1 MPTPNRLPARLGRP
15 TSTAVVAPIT
25 LDSGDQLP
33 VRHGQV
39 VDLGRHPA
47 FVYLAR
53 LAPGSRPTMEGA
65 LSTVARAIGGRGA
78 TLAAFPWAELR
89 YQHTA
94 ALRASLWDRYSPAT
108 ANKILA
114 AVRGVLR
121 EAWRLRQIPADE
133 YQRAIDVGAIR
144 GSRPPRGRHLAADEI
159 RALFQQCAID
169 GTPAGVRNA
178 ALLGVLY
185 GAGLRRAEVAALSVP
200 DYAVLDGALVVRGK
214 GNKVRTAYLRGGA
227 AQALAAWLA
236 VRGTN
241 ADRDGGAPIFTRIY
255 KGGAVTPY
263 RLTPQAV
270 LNVLQRRAARAG
282 LRVFSPHNVRRTFI
296 GDLLDARV
304 DLATVQ
310 QMAGHAQVTTTARYD
325 RRGERAKRAAAD
337 VLDVPYV
344 APNPGGPK

>member
-1 MPTPNRLPARLGRP
+1 MADQ
-15 TSTAVVAPIT
+15 TSVGTR
-25 LDSGDQLP
+25 LDSPIGALTPIIVDAGDQLP
-33 VRHGQV
+33 VQHGLAQ
-39 VDLGRHPA
+39 DLGRHPA

-65 LSTVARAIGGRGA
+65 LASVARAFGGPGA
-78 TLAAFPWAELR
+78 TIASFAWGELR

-94 ALRASLWDRYSPAT
+94 ALRAALWDRYAPAT

-121 EAWRLRQIPADE
+121 EAWRLRQLPADE
-133 YQRAIDVGAIR
+133 FQRAVDVRAVR
-144 GSRPPRGRHLAADEI
+144 GNRPPRGRHLDAAEV
-159 RALFQQCAID
+159 RGLFQHCAVD
-169 GTPAGVRNA
+169 EGPAGVRDA

-185 GAGLRRAEVAALSVP
+185 GAGLRRAEAVALSVP
-200 DYAVLDGALVVRGK
+200 DYTAADGALLVRGK
-214 GNKVRTAYLRGGA
+214 GNKTRIAYLRGGA
-227 AQALAAWLA
+227 AQAVAAWLS
-236 VRGTN
+236 VRGDTT
-241 ADRDGGAPIFTRIY
+241 DRDGATPMFTRIY
-255 KGGAVTPY
+255 KGGVVTPH

-270 LNVLQRRAARAG
+270 LDVLRRRAARAG
-282 LRVFSPHNVRRTFI
+282 LRPFSPHDIRRTFI

-344 APNPGGPK
+344 ARARSGQ

>member
-1 MPTPNRLPARLGRP
+1 MNPHLPVRLGRP
-15 TSTAVVAPIT
+15 AKASVSQRVDVHPQDRLTSTYGAEP
-25 LDSGDQLP
+25 L
-33 VRHGQV
+33 
-39 VDLGRHPA
+39 DLGRHPA

-53 LAPGSRPTMEGA
+53 LAPGSRATIEGA
-65 LSTVARAIGGRGA
+65 LAMVARAIGGEGA
-78 TLAAFPWAELR
+78 TIASFPWSQLR

-94 ALRASLWDRYSPAT
+94 ALRASLWDRYAPST

-121 EAWRLRQIPADE
+121 EAWRLRQIPADD

-159 RALFQQCAID
+159 RALFLQCAAD
-169 GTPAGVRNA
+169 PTPAGVRDA

-185 GAGLRRAEVAALSVP
+185 GAGLRRAEVVTLSVA
-200 DYAVLDGALVVRGK
+200 DYSLTDGALVVRGK
-214 GNKVRTAYLRGGA
+214 GNKTRIAYLRGGA

-236 VRGTN
+236 TSGEQ
-241 ADRDGGAPIFTRIY
+241 DGMKPIFTRIY
-255 KGGAVTPY
+255 KGGTVTSR

-270 LNVLQRRAARAG
+270 LDVLRRRAEYSG
-282 LRVFSPHNVRRTFI
+282 LRPFSPHDVRRTFI

-325 RRGERAKRAAAD
+325 RRGERARRVAAE
-337 VLDVPYV
+337 VLDIPYV
-344 APNPGGPK
+344 APSMR